1 MDHLLFCDKHPE
13 KIAKRNCK
21 KCNQNLCN
29 ECVLDFHIDHHE
41 EITKLE
47 YSIDT
52 KKTNFTE
59 ILSKDIQSIIDKT
72 LEDLK
77 PKIYK
82 EVEKKTE
89 EYIKNHKNLQL
100 KINSNKTNPPP
111 QNRRKSFRT
120 EEKKDNKNKIAKP
133 NHGGNKEPIKN
144 KPISSNISNAIKDR
158 AKIFTQKSKEPPK
171 NIDENNPLSKGVKG
185 NVNKKAKMFEKQ

>member
-29 ECVLDFHIDHHE
+29 ECVFDSHIEHHE

-52 KKTNFTE
+52 KKTNFADL
-59 ILSKDIQSIIDKT
+59 LSKDIKTIIDQT

-77 PKIYK
+77 PKIYH
-82 EVEKKTE
+82 EVKKKTE
-89 EYIKNHKNLQL
+89 EYIKTHKNLQL
-100 KINSNKTNPPP
+100 KINSNKTNPPL
-111 QNRRKSFRT
+111 QSRRKSFKT
-120 EEKKDNKNKIAKP
+120 GEKKEDIKITKP
-133 NHGGNKEPIKN
+133 NHPGNKEPNKN
-144 KPISSNISNAIKDR
+144 KPTSSNPSNIKER

-171 NIDENNPLSKGVKG
+171 NIDKNNPLNKGVKG
-185 NVNKKAKMFEKQ
+185 NVNKMAKIFEN

>member
-1 MDHLLFCDKHPE
+1 MDNLLFCDKHPE

-52 KKTNFTE
+52 KKTNFADL
-59 ILSKDIQSIIDKT
+59 LSKDIKLIIDKT

-77 PKIYK
+77 PKIYQ
-82 EVEKKTE
+82 EVLKKTE
-89 EYIKNHKNLQL
+89 EYIKTHKNLQL
-100 KINSNKTNPPP
+100 KINSNKTNPPL
-111 QNRRKSFRT
+111 QSRRKSFKT
-120 EEKKDNKNKIAKP
+120 GEKKEDIKITKP
-133 NHGGNKEPIKN
+133 NHPGNKDPHKN
-144 KPISSNISNAIKDR
+144 KPTSSNPSNAIKEK
-158 AKIFTQKSKEPPK
+158 AKLFTQKSKELPK
-171 NIDENNPLSKGVKG
+171 NIDKNNPLNKGVKG
-185 NVNKKAKMFEKQ
+185 NVNKMAKIFENQ

>member
-1 MDHLLFCDKHPE
+1 MDQLLFCDNHPE

-29 ECVLDFHIDHHE
+29 ECVFEFHIEHHE
-41 EITKLE
+41 EITKLK

-59 ILSKDIQSIIDKT
+59 ILSKDIKLIIDKT

-77 PKIYK
+77 PKIYN
-82 EVEKKTE
+82 EVLKKRE
-89 EYIKNHKNLQL
+89 EYIKSHKNLQL

-120 EEKKDNKNKIAKP
+120 EEKKDNKNKITKP
-133 NHGGNKEPIKN
+133 NHAGNKDPIKN
-144 KPISSNISNAIKDR
+144 HPSNTIKEK
-158 AKIFTQKSKEPPK
+158 AKIFTQKSKEIPK
-171 NIDENNPLSKGVKG
+171 NIDEYNPLTKGVKG